1 MEIVIKLTSEDL
13 KDNLV
18 LTTIN
23 TLFKQNKTIVAPQVD
38 IEDLEDLL
46 PPHQQKPLKSTEN
59 TQKSKGKTKEERL
72 KELCDFANSKWKSLN
87 EKEQKSLKKFVEFYK
102 KKINEENFTINVE
115 KQLKNWFERD
125 RNLK

>member
-18 LTTIN
+18 LSTITN
-23 TLFKQNKTIVAPQVD
+23 LFKSEKRITSNID
-38 IEDLEDLL
+38 NLEDLI

-59 TQKSKGKTKEERL
+59 AQKSKGKTKEERL

-115 KQLKNWFERD
+115 KQLQNWFERD

>member
-1 MEIVIKLTSEDL
+1 MKITITFDELDL
-13 KDNLV
+13 QDNLV
-18 LTTIN
+18 LSTITN
-23 TLFKQNKTIVAPQVD
+23 LFNRNKTIVGNID
-38 IEDLEDLL
+38 DLEDLI
-46 PPHQQKPLKSTEN
+46 PPHQQKPQKSTEN
-59 TQKSKGKTKEERL
+59 AQKSKGKTKEERL

-115 KQLKNWFERD
+115 KQLQNWFERD

>member
-13 KDNLV
+13 KDNIV
-18 LTTIN
+18 LNTIN
-23 TLFKQNKTIVAPQVD
+23 TLFKQNKAVVAPNTDFED
-38 IEDLEDLL
+38 IIPDWTNNTS
-46 PPHQQKPLKSTEN
+46 KSTEN
-59 TQKSKGKTKEERL
+59 AQKSKGKTKEERL

-115 KQLKNWFERD
+115 KQLQNWFERD